1 MPTIYDDLEQAWKRE
16 VHSSDLQP
24 LRPGFFK
31 DLSAYTR
38 RLREA
43 SRNVDSKSL
52 KAAII
57 EDELQRIEQL
67 LSSLLDR
74 RLDKLWSRKDLD
86 QSNGLDQAEKRSS
99 KALEEVTRD
108 YERLKQDLTQ
118 GKDPSAPRPREGIYV
133 LVRFVRDVPS
143 IIGVDLKSYGPFRTE
158 DIARLPR
165 ENASSLVRQS
175 SAVEVRSFDE
185 GNG

>member
-16 VHSSDLQP
+16 VRSSELQP

-31 DLSAYTR
+31 DLSAYSR

-43 SRNVDSKSL
+43 SRNVDPKSL
-52 KAAII
+52 KAVII

-67 LSSLLDR
+67 LSFLLDR
-74 RLDKLWSRKDLD
+74 RLDKLWSGTNLD
-86 QSNGLDQAEKRSS
+86 QSNGLDQAEKQSS
-99 KALEEVTRD
+99 KALEDITRD
-108 YERLKQDLTQ
+108 HERLKQDLTQ
-118 GKDPSAPRPREGIYV
+118 GREPSVSRPRDGMYV

-143 IIGVDLKSYGPFRTE
+143 IIGVDLKAYGPFHAE
-158 DIARLPR
+158 DVARLPR
-165 ENASSLVRQS
+165 ENATSLVRQS
-175 SAVEVRSFDE
+175 SAIEVRGFDE

>member
-1 MPTIYDDLEQAWKRE
+1 MPTIYEDLEQAWKRE
-16 VHSSDLQP
+16 AHSYDLQP
-24 LRPGFFK
+24 LRLGFFK

-43 SRNVDSKSL
+43 SRNIDAKSL
-52 KAAII
+52 KAAIL
-57 EDELQRIEQL
+57 EDELRRIEQL
-67 LSSLLDR
+67 LSYLLDR
-74 RLDKLWSRKDLD
+74 RLFKLWSQTKLD

-99 KALEEVTRD
+99 KALEEITRN

-118 GKDPSAPRPREGIYV
+118 GRDPSASRSREGMYA
-133 LVRFVRDVPS
+133 LVRLVRDVPS
-143 IIGVDLKSYGPFRTE
+143 IIGVDLKSYGPFHAE

-175 SAVEVRSFDE
+175 SAVEVRGFDE
-185 GNG
+185 DNG